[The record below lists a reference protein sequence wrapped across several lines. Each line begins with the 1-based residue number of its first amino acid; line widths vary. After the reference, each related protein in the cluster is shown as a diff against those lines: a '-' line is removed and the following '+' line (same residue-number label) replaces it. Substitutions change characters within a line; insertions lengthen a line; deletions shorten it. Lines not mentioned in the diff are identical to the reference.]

1 MKSKRDSKGY
11 FDRVSSH
18 KKKKEKR
25 NVFILKKYTDVVL
38 G

>member
-18 KKKKEKR
+18 KKKEKR